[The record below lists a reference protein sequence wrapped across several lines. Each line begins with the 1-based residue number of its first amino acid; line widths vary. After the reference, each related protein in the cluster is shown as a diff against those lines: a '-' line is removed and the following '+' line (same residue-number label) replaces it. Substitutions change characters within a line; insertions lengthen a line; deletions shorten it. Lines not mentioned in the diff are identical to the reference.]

1 MLQPEKMFFPSLVA
15 LAAMVL
21 FTGATQALTYETVL
35 VGNAGNAADTFVDPD
50 DELVAS
56 FGDGAV
62 AYEYNIGKFEV
73 TAGQYTELLNA
84 VAAADPYGLYNPAM
98 QTPMYDIETHIS
110 RSGSDGSYTYSV
122 PAQWANRPVNF
133 VSWADAAR
141 FANWMHNGQPTGVQD
156 ITTTED
162 GIVLSQR
169 GSGWYRSSVNST

>member
-1 MLQPEKMFFPSLVA
+1 MLRHQKMYFSLLAA

-56 FGDGAV
+56 FGYGAV

-110 RSGSDGSYTYSV
+110 VRLGWQLYVQRAGTMGEPSGEFRFVGRRGTVCQLD
-122 PAQWANRPVNF
+122 AQRA
-133 VSWADAAR
+133 ADRRAGHHHDR
-141 FANWMHNGQPTGVQD
+141 GR
-156 ITTTED
+156 
-162 GIVLSQR
+162 IVLSQR